1 MCGEGQQIV
10 TDFESGE
17 IACSKCGLVSSY
29 RVQES
34 LPEWRNFSSDGT
46 DRSRV
51 GSPASLTFHDM
62 GLATVI
68 GRENKDSSGHQLE
81 PSVNAS
87 IKRLRTW
94 DFRSQVHSSAH
105 RNLIQAFSEL
115 GRLRDKLGLSDA
127 IMEKAAYYYRKAQE
141 RHLVRGRS
149 ISSLLAAAVYA
160 ACREGEASRTL
171 NDISKACDVRRKAI
185 SRSYRILVTELDI
198 RVPLVDPIK
207 CIARIA
213 NGMKLTEK
221 TKRISMVTLNDLNAK
236 GVSAGKNP
244 MGLAAAILYMSCIA
258 NDEGKT
264 QKAIADAS
272 GVTEVTIRNRIKDLK
287 ARLKLEENSFA
298 VAQ

>member
-1 MCGEGQQIV
+1 
-10 TDFESGE
+10 
-17 IACSKCGLVSSY
+17 
-29 RVQES
+29 
-34 LPEWRNFSSDGT
+34 
-46 DRSRV
+46 
-51 GSPASLTFHDM
+51 M

-221 TKRISMVTLNDLNAK
+221 TKRISMTTLNDLNAK